1 MGHGGGAG
9 GKGWAEL
16 KGGGDT
22 CSEPRPG
29 APRRYPD
36 CRETLFSCSLVLLL
50 SSSPL
55 WGGEEGQ
62 TLHWS
67 PPPGTPAAI
76 HSLSSPKPRLTVFR
90 TAEGW
95 LVALVPEPIQS
106 KTQGT
111 VLGASK
117 LSGRGRGKW
126 GPGTVLPICL
136 NTHGAAQS
144 QKPPDK
150 VGGLPRRGAWR
161 GHLAEI

>member
-90 TAEGW
+90 TAEGR

-111 VLGASK
+111 VLGHPSLVGEAEGNGARG
-117 LSGRGRGKW
+117 LSY
-126 GPGTVLPICL
+126 PSV
-136 NTHGAAQS
+136 
-144 QKPPDK
+144 
-150 VGGLPRRGAWR
+150 
-161 GHLAEI
+161 